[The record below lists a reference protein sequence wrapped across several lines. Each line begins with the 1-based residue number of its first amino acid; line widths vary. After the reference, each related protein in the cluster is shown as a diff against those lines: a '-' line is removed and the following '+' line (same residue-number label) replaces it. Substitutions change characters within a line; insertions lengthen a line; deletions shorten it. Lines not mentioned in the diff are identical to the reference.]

1 MEKLKIGGI
10 IQNLDLAHVGVLS
23 APDHPGVAG
32 KILGVLGS
40 EGINIQF
47 IVHSIDLTGRGNI
60 VFCIER
66 NDLDRTLRILERIQ
80 PEGSYEKVTHHAPV
94 GIISIFGPHFR
105 EKPAIAG
112 TMFAALGGMGINIL
126 AISTSISTLSC
137 VIDEALLPD
146 AVKAIC
152 EAFELP

>member
-1 MEKLKIGGI
+1 MEKIKIGGI

>member
-1 MEKLKIGGI
+1 MKKIKIGGI

-32 KILGVLGS
+32 KIMGALGS

-47 IVHSIDLTGRGNI
+47 IVHSVDLTGRGNI
-60 VFCIER
+60 VFCVER
-66 NDLDRTLRILERIQ
+66 RDLHRTLQILERTQ

-94 GIISIFGPHFR
+94 AIISIFGPHFR

-112 TMFAALGGMGINIL
+112 TMFAALGDMGINIM

-152 EAFELP
+152 ETFELP